1 MNRPFFNLFY
11 FALLVGASVIRMLE
25 AFLSRE
31 TFSIG
36 VNAYLKEF
44 AFKNATTK
52 DLWGALSE
60 ASSMDVESFMDT
72 WVEETGYPVITIAK
86 EDYDSDKKLMTLT
99 LKQKRFLSFKS
110 LSRNE
115 DSVEDSSAWF
125 VPITVLT
132 DSCTLDTRQLE
143 AMEGQIS
150 FPYTSSD
157 SSFYKLN
164 ADGIGFYRIGY
175 SSGQLKRILSAISG
189 PPHSQVFSVQD
200 RLQLIN
206 DAFACAKAGVTET
219 STALQLLDSFKN
231 ESSGIVLETISKWL
245 STVEDTFALDDVITK
260 GIKGLKR
267 DIFGNIVTTVGFD
280 YGENEDYLT
289 VKKRT
294 TIIKAAATANDPR
307 YVTINP

>member
-1 MNRPFFNLFY
+1 
-11 FALLVGASVIRMLE
+11 MLE

-31 TFSIG
+31 TFSKG

-44 AFKNATTK
+44 AYKNATTK
-52 DLWGALSE
+52 DLWGALSK
-60 ASSMDVESFMDT
+60 ASSMDVASFMDT
-72 WVEETGYPVITIAK
+72 WVEETGYPVITIVK
-86 EDYDSDKKLMTLT
+86 EDYDDDRKIMTLA
-99 LKQKRFLSFKS
+99 LKQERFLSFKS
-110 LSRNE
+110 LSTSE
-115 DSVEDSSAWF
+115 DSVEESSVWF

-132 DSCTLDTRQLE
+132 DSCTLATRQLE
-143 AMEGQIS
+143 AREGQIS

-175 SSGQLKRILSAISG
+175 SSGQLKRILAAISG
-189 PPHSQVFSVQD
+189 PAHCQIFSVQD

-219 STALQLLDSFKN
+219 SSALQLLDSFKN
-231 ESSGIVLETISKWL
+231 ESSGIVLDTISKWL
-245 STVEDTFALDDVITK
+245 STLEETFALDDVITK
-260 GIKGLKR
+260 GVKDMKR
-267 DIFGNIVTTVGFD
+267 DIFGNLVATVGFD
-280 YGENEDYLT
+280 YGEDEDYLT

-307 YVTINP
+307 YVTTKPLSILA